1 MEEAHFHLELLEPH
15 LALVEEEGAVLQMIH
30 SEEVV
35 VEEEEVPK
43 LHSAKEAEVEEA
55 VLQYPWVALQEVP
68 EAEEQLAKRTGLDGT
83 E

>member
-1 MEEAHFHLELLEPH
+1 MEEAHFHLELLEPR
-15 LALVEEEGAVLQMIH
+15 LALVEEEGVVLQMIH

>member
-1 MEEAHFHLELLEPH
+1 MEEAHFHLELLEPR
-15 LALVEEEGAVLQMIH
+15 LALVEEEGVVLQMIH

-35 VEEEEVPK
+35 EEEEEVPK